1 MTLFFAALIGVSAVA
16 VVVLTVMVARAVFGR
31 RRRGSSDALA
41 ILDDEDGRIEG
52 PEDGDE
58 LAFKMSTVA
67 IEVCGVIREF
77 VDGGIILSGSSR
89 PRYKAFG

>member
-1 MTLFFAALIGVSAVA
+1 MTA
-16 VVVLTVMVARAVFGR
+16 
-31 RRRGSSDALA
+31 
-41 ILDDEDGRIEG
+41 G